1 MIRNCALGGGGL
13 WAAATESAV
22 GSISEGWWHPFV
34 GIYEHTSVI
43 RGISCSPVSA
53 QRGKQAFI
61 CITVDCCGLKYQH
74 PELSFSWE
82 ADNVFGNKTKKIINK
97 PDSSQYMTM
106 ETRNQKRKQNPSN
119 LGREIFEIEKK
130 RSLFENFVLKIH
142 QRSVFSNV
150 LWKRHL
156 VQQPWSLGLGVG
168 LPYPVQ
174 TEARGPRHPMI
185 SGARKSSGWVLR
197 KRSICELNFYWE
209 DIPSDLE

>member
-1 MIRNCALGGGGL
+1 MVVVDCGRQPPSQLWVPTVRVGGVPL
-13 WAAATESAV
+13 WGFTSIPRWSGESAPHLCLHRGENKLWSASQWTAV
-22 GSISEGWWHPFV
+22 GLSINTPCLAFPEKL
-34 GIYEHTSVI
+34 IN
-43 RGISCSPVSA
+43 VS
-53 QRGKQAFI
+53 
-61 CITVDCCGLKYQH
+61 
-74 PELSFSWE
+74 
-82 ADNVFGNKTKKIINK
+82 GNKTKKIINK

-156 VQQPWSLGLGVG
+156 VQQPWSLGLGAG

-185 SGARKSSGWVLR
+185 SGERKSSGWDLR